1 MQSAPGHT
9 RSSSFFSFFTSK
21 QSDSAGHYRT
31 VSQQE
36 MRQAVPQ
43 PQGSPQPPSQQQAP
57 PQNPPPTQQL
67 HPEIRSVV
75 QLNHA
80 HAHKVYFSGPLLRK
94 LEHNT
99 DGQKPIKDEGWTE
112 IWAQLGGTT
121 LSVWDMKEIE
131 AASKQGR
138 EVPPSYINITD
149 AVRNFVLL
157 VSLMYFLC
165 FLPAYPYCGSG
176 HGPCYSCIPCQAVA

>member
-1 MQSAPGHT
+1 MINGTCGHDTPSFLPLDMQSAPGHT

-43 PQGSPQPPSQQQAP
+43 PQGSPQPPSQQQVQ
-57 PQNPPPTQQL
+57 PQTPPPTQQL

-112 IWAQLGGTT
+112 IWDQLAGTT
-121 LSVWDMKEIE
+121 LSV
-131 AASKQGR
+131 
-138 EVPPSYINITD
+138 
-149 AVRNFVLL
+149 
-157 VSLMYFLC
+157 
-165 FLPAYPYCGSG
+165 
-176 HGPCYSCIPCQAVA
+176 